1 MSAIFVENIPETM
14 SSDELMTIFSVYG
27 SCSVIKV
34 KKEAQITFTDN
45 TAGAEALSK
54 EDGINGMKVTLV
66 SGLGS
71 VKKNLKG
78 KPYKKKGR
86 GRIVS
91 NEEKKEENEEKKK
104 KEQNDGEIIEV
115 PEIKKGVCYVRK
127 SAPPIKSDKKTLE
140 MLVKSLSPK

>member
-78 KPYKKKGR
+78 ESFNTTVP
-86 GRIVS
+86 IS
-91 NEEKKEENEEKKK
+91 LPS
-104 KEQNDGEIIEV
+104 IITSYFFA
-115 PEIKKGVCYVRK
+115 ISC
-127 SAPPIKSDKKTLE
+127 
-140 MLVKSLSPK
+140 